1 MAGLA
6 SGTALA
12 AWRTGVGGG
21 EIGLLRASVQCTPD
35 DLETVSRLTF
45 GYVHGCCAT
54 FNPRPALS
62 LCYCNAVGVGAGKR
76 SPSPFVKGYVIAT
89 NKPQ

>member
-21 EIGLLRASVQCTPD
+21 EIGLVRASVPCTPD
-35 DLETVSRLTF
+35 DLETVSHLTF
-45 GYVHGCCAT
+45 GRYNGLCAT
-54 FNPRPALS
+54 SNPRLALS
-62 LCYCNAVGVGAGKR
+62 LCYCNAGFVGAT
-76 SPSPFVKGYVIAT
+76 A
-89 NKPQ
+89 